1 MERDHD
7 DRIGLFLER
16 GAAEGAYPG
25 AVLLVARD
33 GKVVFQK
40 EAGHLSSMPGSAP
53 VGRQTIFDLASLTKP
68 LATTMALMRLIDRG
82 KVDLDEPLSGLITGL
97 SVKDKKEI
105 TLRLILSHSAGFA
118 DWRPFYLD
126 LVKYRPEERKDH
138 LRKWIVEE
146 PLVYK
151 PGKDSVYSDLG
162 FMILEWVFEGLSGM
176 ALHESVEKDFYYPLS
191 LDRIFLNA
199 ESSSTRFSNDI
210 YAATEDCP
218 WRKRVIQGEV
228 HDENAFALGGYSG
241 HAGLFGDAQGVF
253 TLVNMLREHYCGKRD
268 DYLRPETVREFFRRQ
283 GIVNGCTWALGW
295 DTPSSND
302 SSSGRYFSPNSVGHL
317 GFAGTSIWM
326 DLEMDVIV
334 ILLTN
339 RIHPTRSNQKIKVF
353 RPMLHDLIMEELGK
367 D

>member
-1 MERDHD
+1 MKQNHD
-7 DRIGLFLER
+7 DRIGLFLEE
-16 GAAEGAYPG
+16 GAAEGTYPG
-25 AVLLVARD
+25 AALLVARD

-40 EAGHLSSMPGSAP
+40 EAGHLSSMPGSAS
-53 VGRQTIFDLASLTKP
+53 VGRQTVFDLASLTKP
-68 LATTMALMRLIDRG
+68 LATTLALMRLVDRG

-126 LVKYRPEERKDH
+126 LVKYRPEERKDL

-151 PGKDSVYSDLG
+151 PGKGSVYSDLG
-162 FMILEWVFEGLSGM
+162 FMILEWIVEGLSGM
-176 ALHESVEKDFYYPLS
+176 ALHESVEKYFYCPLS
-191 LDRIFLNA
+191 LNRIFLNT
-199 ESSSTRFSNDI
+199 EPSSTRFSNDI
-210 YAATEDCP
+210 YAATEDCL

-241 HAGLFGDAQGVF
+241 HAGLFGDAQGAF
-253 TLVNMLREHYCGKRD
+253 TLVNMLREHYYGKRD

-283 GIVNGCTWALGW
+283 VIVNGCTWALGW
-295 DTPSSND
+295 DTPSLSD

-317 GFAGTSIWM
+317 GFAGTSVWM
-326 DLEMDVIV
+326 DLEKDVIV

-339 RIHPTRSNQKIKVF
+339 RVHPTRDNRKIKVF